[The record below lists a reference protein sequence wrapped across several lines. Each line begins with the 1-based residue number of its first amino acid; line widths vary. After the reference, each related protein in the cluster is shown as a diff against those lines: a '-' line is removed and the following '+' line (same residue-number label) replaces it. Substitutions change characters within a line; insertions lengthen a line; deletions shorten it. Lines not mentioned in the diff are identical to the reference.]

1 MRLTILLIGCLL
13 SGFLFTPGKGG
24 MSSSPQRPW
33 PGSIETREGVVHV
46 LNPQEGL
53 WGGPTGEPEVERVWS
68 VGGAG
73 GRDEE
78 VFSFIQDI
86 TTDSYGNVY
95 ACDSREDRVAV
106 FDRDGRLVRSI
117 GRTGAGPGDLAR
129 PRVIEVDD
137 RGRLH
142 VLEWTNLRVSLFSP
156 DGVFT
161 GSFRIDGIPS
171 DAMGFH
177 GDEVLLMLR
186 SDEHPEQ
193 LVVTVDREGR
203 RTGGFGERP
212 RLLDRAYD
220 GRPWYAGAGL
230 TMRPDG
236 GQVLFLSWPYRIEF
250 RRGPELERVVERQ
263 AEDFPPPEF
272 VESDFRDLEG
282 RVERMGTVKT
292 RSTLAGVFPLPEGGF
307 VAFIM
312 DYGKDWRENDIE
324 QAFVTWL
331 DLFDA
336 EGRFLRRFTWDWVG
350 RGYLRQV
357 DLEGFFYSAS
367 ADRGYIPGVSKWR
380 VRFDR

>member
-53 WGGPTGEPEVERVWS
+53 WGGLTGEPEVERVWS

-161 GSFRIDGIPS
+161 GSFRIDGIFRQ
-171 DAMGFH
+171 DRLH
-177 GDEVLLMLR
+177 R
-186 SDEHPEQ
+186 
-193 LVVTVDREGR
+193 LVSGNPHVGPVDLVNV
-203 RTGGFGERP
+203 P
-212 RLLDRAYD
+212 VPIQAN
-220 GRPWYAGAGL
+220 
-230 TMRPDG
+230 
-236 GQVLFLSWPYRIEF
+236 GQ
-250 RRGPELERVVERQ
+250 GPH
-263 AEDFPPPEF
+263 AN
-272 VESDFRDLEG
+272 
-282 RVERMGTVKT
+282 
-292 RSTLAGVFPLPEGGF
+292 LPE
-307 VAFIM
+307 IH
-312 DYGKDWRENDIE
+312 
-324 QAFVTWL
+324 
-331 DLFDA
+331 
-336 EGRFLRRFTWDWVG
+336 
-350 RGYLRQV
+350 
-357 DLEGFFYSAS
+357 
-367 ADRGYIPGVSKWR
+367 P
-380 VRFDR
+380 